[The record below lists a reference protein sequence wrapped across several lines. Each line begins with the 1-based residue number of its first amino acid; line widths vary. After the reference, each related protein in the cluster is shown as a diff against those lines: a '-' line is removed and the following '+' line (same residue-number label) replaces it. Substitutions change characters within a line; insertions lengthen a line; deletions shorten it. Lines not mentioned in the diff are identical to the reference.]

1 MIRLWTK
8 NTSQGTHITRLTNT
22 NLYRCTIRQD
32 DCRQD
37 EIILCDLN
45 VYQSALYVLQYLVGT
60 TVGVSVGSLVG
71 VALGDSDGVDDGAD
85 VGLEVGMVDGADDGE
100 LIMSFHFVSYQ
111 YVAYHISIIWHNSN

>member
-45 VYQSALYVLQYLVGT
+45 LYQSALYVLQYLVGT

-71 VALGDSDGVDDGAD
+71 VALGDSDGVDDGAG
-85 VGLEVGMVDGADDGE
+85 VGLEVGTVDGVGDGE
-100 LIMSFHFVSYQ
+100 LIMSFHI
-111 YVAYHISIIWHNSN
+111 ISIRGISHQHNMA